1 MKNFLIIFLILAIAH
16 SAFLICSYSAYAETL
31 FEKSL
36 NDTAQGTGHKDL
48 EIAERSLPEIIGTII
63 QAILAFL
70 GVILLILIIYGGYI
84 WMLAR
89 GNEQEVEKA
98 KNIIKNALIGLIIA
112 LAAWAITF
120 FLMSNIFTSLYGN
133 YTPEGL

>member
-1 MKNFLIIFLILAIAH
+1 MKNFLIIFLILAIAC
-16 SAFLICSYSAYAETL
+16 SVFLICPYSTYAETL

-36 NDTAQGTGHKDL
+36 NDTAKGTGHESM
-48 EIAERSLPEIIGTII
+48 EIAKRSLPEIIGIII

-70 GVILLILIIYGGYI
+70 GVAFLILIIYGGYL

-89 GNEQEVEKA
+89 GNEQQVEKA
-98 KNIIKNALIGLIIA
+98 KNIIKNALIGLIVV

-120 FLMSNIFTSLYGN
+120 FLMSYFVYRWSAGL
-133 YTPEGL
+133 PEP